1 MSYGITIEKE
11 EYAITVL
18 DYSQRKEFYD
28 FFSQFGEIE
37 DCKRYFYPYEVIKD
51 LIEFLRQHSE
61 DSRIEFLIECIEEEI
76 EEGENYM
83 VYFS

>member
-11 EYAITVL
+11 KYAITIL

-37 DCKRYFYPYEVIKD
+37 DCKRYIYPYEVMKD
-51 LIEFLRQHSE
+51 LIEFLRQFSE
-61 DSRIEFLIECIEEEI
+61 NSLIEFLIECIEEEI

-83 VYFS
+83 IYFS

>member
-1 MSYGITIEKE
+1 MSHGITIEKE
-11 EYAITVL
+11 EYAITII
-18 DYSQRKEFYD
+18 DYSQRREFYD

-37 DCKRYFYPYEVIKD
+37 DCKRYYYSYDVMKD

-61 DSRIEFLIECIEEEI
+61 NSLIEFLIECIEEEI

>member
-11 EYAITVL
+11 EYAITII
-18 DYSQRKEFYD
+18 DYSQRREFYD

-37 DCKRYFYPYEVIKD
+37 DCKRYYYSYDVMKD

-61 DSRIEFLIECIEEEI
+61 NSLIEFLIECIEEEI